1 MAKKSNMGGLI
12 GSLGGWAFLVGVIL
26 AVILGVL
33 GPVSG
38 TWLIVLVVIGLVIG
52 LLNVTGREVKPFLLS
67 GVVLII
73 ASALGQN
80 VMADVQILDNIL
92 QALLAIFVPA
102 TVIVAIKNVFT
113 LARS

>member
-38 TWLIVLVVIGLVIG
+38 TWLIVLVVMVGLAVG
-52 LLNVTGREVKPFLLS
+52 Y
-67 GVVLII
+67 
-73 ASALGQN
+73 
-80 VMADVQILDNIL
+80 
-92 QALLAIFVPA
+92 
-102 TVIVAIKNVFT
+102 
-113 LARS
+113 